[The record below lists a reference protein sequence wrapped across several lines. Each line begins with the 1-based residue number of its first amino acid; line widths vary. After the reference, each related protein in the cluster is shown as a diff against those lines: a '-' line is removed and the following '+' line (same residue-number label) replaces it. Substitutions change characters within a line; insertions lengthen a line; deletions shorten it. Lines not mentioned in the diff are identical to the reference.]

1 MSINVKMK
9 KTRNEKYEKLNIFND
24 LYLIVAFKI
33 KNI

>member
-1 MSINVKMK
+1 MK
-9 KTRNEKYEKLNIFND
+9 KTRNEKYEKYEKLNIFND